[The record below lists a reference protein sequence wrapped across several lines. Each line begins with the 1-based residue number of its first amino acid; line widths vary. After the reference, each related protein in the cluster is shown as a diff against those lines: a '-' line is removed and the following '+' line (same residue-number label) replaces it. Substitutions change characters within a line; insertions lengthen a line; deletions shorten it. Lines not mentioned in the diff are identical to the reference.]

1 MSVATD
7 HGLIFELD
15 TKAVGEDGIFTGYA
29 SRFGEVDLGRDAVQ
43 SGAFT
48 KSLAARPA
56 RRVKMLREHDQ
67 REPIGT
73 WTEIAE
79 DGVGLRVTGKLVLDT
94 VKGRETHALMK
105 AGALDGLSIGYR
117 TKASR
122 MDKAKGVRLLD
133 EVDLHEISIVTFGML
148 PSATVTSVKSSSFSQ
163 LVAAINAARANL

>member
-1 MSVATD
+1 MSLATES
-7 HGLIFELD
+7 GLIFEFD
-15 TKAVGEDGIFTGYA
+15 TKAISDDGTFAGYA
-29 SRFGEVDLGRDAVQ
+29 SRFGEVDLGRDVVQ

-48 KSLAARPA
+48 KSLTARPA
-56 RRVKMLREHDQ
+56 PRVKMLREHDQ
-67 REPIGT
+67 REPIGV
-73 WTEIAE
+73 WTELAE
-79 DGVGLRVTGKLVLDT
+79 DGNGLRVAGRLVLDT

-122 MDKAKGVRLLD
+122 LDKAKGVRLLD

-148 PSATVTSVKSSSFSQ
+148 PSATITSVKSSSFSQ

>member
-15 TKAVGEDGIFTGYA
+15 TKAVGDDGIFTGYA
-29 SRFGEVDLGRDAVQ
+29 SRFGEVDLGRDVVQ

-56 RRVKMLREHDQ
+56 HRVKMLREHDQ
-67 REPIGT
+67 HEPIGT

-79 DGVGLRVTGKLVLDT
+79 DGTGLRVTGKLVLDT

-133 EVDLHEISIVTFGML
+133 EVELHEISIVTFGML